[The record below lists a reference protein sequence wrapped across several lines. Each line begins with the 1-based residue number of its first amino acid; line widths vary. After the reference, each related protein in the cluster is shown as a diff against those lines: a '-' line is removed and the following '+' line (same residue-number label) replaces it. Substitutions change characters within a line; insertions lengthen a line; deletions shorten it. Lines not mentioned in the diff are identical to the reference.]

1 MACMAAI
8 ATASVAQNGT
18 MTPYSRFGYGIL
30 RDQATS
36 AQRAMGGVGYAMS
49 SGRQVNVMNPAAY
62 AAIDSL
68 TFLFDMG
75 IDLTALWSSETIDGK
90 RNSHKD
96 FGGGLDYATMQF
108 PLGKYMGMSVG
119 LLPYS
124 SVGYAFGSKIEN
136 GIDSRQ
142 GSGSI
147 NELYVGL
154 SGRLFKGFSIGAN
167 IAYMFGTL
175 LNDSYAIV
183 NSSGQSALFQ
193 REITVRDWHLT
204 AGLQY
209 GVDITPRN
217 RITAGLIWS
226 PGKTLLGHANTLT
239 YDTSTE
245 SGPEIN
251 EEVKLRDNYSIPE
264 TWGAGLAYRWN
275 NTLDIEFDVTYQP
288 WSKAKYLG
296 FDTDEART
304 EVFAD
309 RIKYALGLQYRPDA
323 RGSYFKR
330 IQYRLGGYYNRD
342 YLVVLGNNV
351 REYGLTAGFGFPVA
365 GFKTIV
371 NLGLE
376 WKHRQA
382 TPDPLLKEDYL
393 NITIGVNFNEMWFR
407 KSKIY

>member
-1 MACMAAI
+1 
-8 ATASVAQNGT
+8 
-18 MTPYSRFGYGIL
+18 
-30 RDQATS
+30 
-36 AQRAMGGVGYAMS
+36 
-49 SGRQVNVMNPAAY
+49 
-62 AAIDSL
+62 
-68 TFLFDMG
+68 MG
-75 IDLTALWSSETIDGK
+75 IDLTALWSSETVDGK

-183 NSSGQSALFQ
+183 NNSGQSALFQ

-275 NTLDIEFDVTYQP
+275 NSLDVEFDVTYQP

>member
-75 IDLTALWSSETIDGK
+75 IDLTALWSSETVDGK

-183 NSSGQSALFQ
+183 NNSGQSALFQ

-217 RITAGLIWS
+217 RITAGLI
-226 PGKTLLGHANTLT
+226 
-239 YDTSTE
+239 
-245 SGPEIN
+245 
-251 EEVKLRDNYSIPE
+251 
-264 TWGAGLAYRWN
+264 
-275 NTLDIEFDVTYQP
+275 
-288 WSKAKYLG
+288 
-296 FDTDEART
+296 
-304 EVFAD
+304 
-309 RIKYALGLQYRPDA
+309 
-323 RGSYFKR
+323 
-330 IQYRLGGYYNRD
+330 
-342 YLVVLGNNV
+342 
-351 REYGLTAGFGFPVA
+351 
-365 GFKTIV
+365 
-371 NLGLE
+371 
-376 WKHRQA
+376 
-382 TPDPLLKEDYL
+382 
-393 NITIGVNFNEMWFR
+393 
-407 KSKIY
+407 

>member
-1 MACMAAI
+1 MKKILSCWDLTASYIITMKLKRIFVLMACMAAI

-75 IDLTALWSSETIDGK
+75 IDLTALWSTERVDGK

-251 EEVKLRDNYSIPE
+251 EEVKLRDS
-264 TWGAGLAYRWN
+264 
-275 NTLDIEFDVTYQP
+275 
-288 WSKAKYLG
+288 
-296 FDTDEART
+296 
-304 EVFAD
+304 
-309 RIKYALGLQYRPDA
+309 
-323 RGSYFKR
+323 
-330 IQYRLGGYYNRD
+330 
-342 YLVVLGNNV
+342 
-351 REYGLTAGFGFPVA
+351 
-365 GFKTIV
+365 
-371 NLGLE
+371 
-376 WKHRQA
+376 
-382 TPDPLLKEDYL
+382 
-393 NITIGVNFNEMWFR
+393 
-407 KSKIY
+407 